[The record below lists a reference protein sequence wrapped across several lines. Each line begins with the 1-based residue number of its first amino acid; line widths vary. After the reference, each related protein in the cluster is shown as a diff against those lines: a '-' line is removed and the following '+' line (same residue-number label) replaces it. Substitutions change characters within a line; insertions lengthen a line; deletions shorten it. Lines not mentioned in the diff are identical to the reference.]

1 MPRYVYSAKASPQK
15 VIQADIEAE
24 SEQDAINK
32 IARLGYFPISVKNE
46 DLSLEK
52 KGALRFW
59 NISKKDIVFFST
71 QLSTLVE
78 SGINILN
85 SINLIATQTNNKYLK
100 AVLNDVV
107 AKIKDGKPLSA
118 SLATHP
124 DLFSNLYTAM
134 IHSGEASGNLE
145 LILKRLSEFME
156 KEEEF
161 KNSLR
166 SSLTYPIFII
176 GVSIL
181 TVVVLLTF
189 VIPKLVSMF
198 EDMGQALPL
207 PTKILIGVS
216 AFLRGYWWLIFLG
229 LGLAIFLFF
238 RFYHTAQGK
247 VSVDRLKLRLA
258 FLGKITLKSE
268 ISRMMRTFSL
278 LLAGGVSVVTSL
290 DISVTIV
297 ENEILKQELQK
308 FKEQIAGGLNFSKC
322 LNESKLFP
330 QFVKDIIAVG
340 EETGTLEKS
349 LLRIAD
355 DYEKDVDATLKGMLR
370 MLEPMIILVMG
381 LIVGFIVISML
392 LPIFQINLM
401 AK

>member
-52 KGALRFW
+52 KGALSFW